1 MNPVWIAVIL
11 VGCAVEAVFII
22 LEQKRKMTVAVA
34 AKALAS
40 LLFVLL
46 GVLCLCAAKDT
57 AYAAIIIIG
66 LAFGAVGDICLNL
79 RHLVGSRGKA
89 VFMAGIAAF
98 LIGHLFYLFALI
110 SRAPKML
117 LWAVPACAVVSALM
131 LWFILKKIE
140 VQGAIRAFGIV
151 YLVVVFQMMC
161 CAIGL
166 LPLEPANP
174 AYLLFAAGAVLF
186 AASDV
191 LLVLNQ
197 FGKRQYPAF
206 RPMNLSLYYLGQ
218 ICIALTIA
226 FMSAL

>member
-1 MNPVWIAVIL
+1 MNPVWIAVL
-11 VGCAVEAVFII
+11 VVGCAIEAVFII
-22 LEQKRKMTVAVA
+22 LEQKKKMTAAVA
-34 AKALAS
+34 LKALAS

-46 GVLCLCAAKDT
+46 GVLCAISTNDR
-57 AYAAIIIIG
+57 AYAAVILIG
-66 LAFGAVGDICLNL
+66 LACGAVGDGCLNL
-79 RHLVGSRGKA
+79 RHQVGSRGKA

-117 LWAVPACAVVSALM
+117 LWAVPACAVVSVLM
-131 LWFILKKIE
+131 LRFILKRIE
-140 VQGAIRAFGIV
+140 AQGAIRIFGIV
-151 YLVVVFQMMC
+151 SRRRVSNDVLR
-161 CAIGL
+161 AGL
-166 LPLEPANP
+166 LPLQPSNP
-174 AYLLFAAGAVLF
+174 GYLLFAAGAVLF

-226 FMSAL
+226 FLPAL

>member
-22 LEQKRKMTVAVA
+22 LEQKKKMKAAVA
-34 AKALAS
+34 TKALAS
-40 LLFVLL
+40 LLFVSL
-46 GVLCLCAAKDT
+46 GILCACSARDR
-57 AYAAIIIIG
+57 AYATVILIG

-79 RHLVGSRGKA
+79 RHLVGSKGKA

-117 LWAVPACAVVSALM
+117 LWAVPACAIISVLM
-131 LWFILKKIE
+131 LRFILKRIE
-140 VQGAIRAFGIV
+140 AQGAIRIFGIL

-161 CAIGL
+161 CALGL
-166 LPLEPANP
+166 LPLGSSNVGT
-174 AYLLFAAGAVLF
+174 LLFAAGAVLF

-226 FMSAL
+226 FLPAL

>member
-1 MNPVWIAVIL
+1 MNPVWIVVIL

-22 LEQKRKMTVAVA
+22 LEQKKKMAAAVA
-34 AKALAS
+34 TKALAS
-40 LLFVLL
+40 LLFILL
-46 GVLCLCAAKDT
+46 GVLCARSASDR
-57 AYAAIIIIG
+57 AYATVILIG
-66 LAFGAVGDICLNL
+66 LAFGAVGDVCLNL
-79 RHLVGSRGKA
+79 CHLVGSRGKA

-117 LWAVPACAVVSALM
+117 LWAIPACAVVSALM
-131 LWFILKKIE
+131 LGFILKKIE

-161 CAIGL
+161 CALGL
-166 LPLEPANP
+166 LPLNP
-174 AYLLFAAGAVLF
+174 NNLAYILFAAGAVLF

-218 ICIALTIA
+218 LCIALTIA
-226 FMSAL
+226 FMPAL

>member
-11 VGCAVEAVFII
+11 IGCAVEAVFII
-22 LEQKRKMTVAVA
+22 LEQKKKMTAAVA
-34 AKALAS
+34 TKALAS

-46 GVLCLCAAKDT
+46 GVLCLRSGKDA
-57 AYAAIIIIG
+57 AYAVLILIG
-66 LAFGAVGDICLNL
+66 LAFGAAGDICLNL
-79 RHLVGSRGKA
+79 RHLVGSKGKA

-110 SRAPKML
+110 SRAPNML
-117 LWAVPACAVVSALM
+117 LWAVPACAIVSALM

-140 VQGAIRAFGIV
+140 VQGAIRVFGIV

-161 CAIGL
+161 CALGL
-166 LPLEPANP
+166 LPLDPANP
-174 AYLLFAAGAVLF
+174 AYLLFAAGALLF

-218 ICIALTIA
+218 LCIALTIA
-226 FMSAL
+226 FMPAL

>member
-1 MNPVWIAVIL
+1 MNPVWIAVL
-11 VGCAVEAVFII
+11 VVGCAVEAVFII
-22 LEQKRKMTVAVA
+22 LEQKKKMTAAVA
-34 AKALAS
+34 LKALAS

-46 GVLCLCAAKDT
+46 GVLCAISTNDR
-57 AYAAIIIIG
+57 AYAAVILIG
-66 LAFGAVGDICLNL
+66 LAFGAVGDVCLNL

-117 LWAVPACAVVSALM
+117 LWAVPACAVVSVLM
-131 LWFILKKIE
+131 LRFILKRIE
-140 VQGAIRAFGIV
+140 AQGAIRIFGIV

-161 CAIGL
+161 CALGL
-166 LPLEPANP
+166 LPLQPSNP
-174 AYLLFAAGAVLF
+174 GYLLFAAGAVLF

-226 FMSAL
+226 FLPAL

>member
-1 MNPVWIAVIL
+1 MNPVWIVVIL

-22 LEQKRKMTVAVA
+22 LEQKKNMAAAVA
-34 AKALAS
+34 TKALAS
-40 LLFVLL
+40 LLFILL
-46 GVLCLCAAKDT
+46 GVLCARLASDR
-57 AYAAIIIIG
+57 
-66 LAFGAVGDICLNL
+66 LAFGAVGDVCLNL

-98 LIGHLFYLFALI
+98 MIGHLFYLFALI

-117 LWAVPACAVVSALM
+117 LWAIPACAIVSVLM
-131 LWFILKKIE
+131 LRFILKRIE
-140 VQGAIRAFGIV
+140 AQGAIRIFGIV

-161 CAIGL
+161 CALGL
-166 LPLEPANP
+166 LPLNPNNP
-174 AYLLFAAGAVLF
+174 AYILFAAGAVLF

-218 ICIALTIA
+218 LCIALTIA
-226 FMSAL
+226 FMPAL